1 MFTESIYSHADVKA
15 LQARTDEQMIVT
27 DEQMM
32 IVKVVSLESV
42 HMARE
47 SYALLRQLM
56 LPKPRW
62 RWLCPELDLLSLIAC
77 LALELHKIEH
87 DLLPPLQVQ
96 EANLEGGILEGEALL
111 LLKNAAMG
119 LLRLGKDVKELG
131 EPLEDKV
138 ISDRA
143 EELDVALE
151 DTADQVLKG
160 TRNITWLQAR
170 VPALLHLVNVLS
182 ATPVH
187 FTW

>member
-1 MFTESIYSHADVKA
+1 MFTESIYCHADVKA

-27 DEQMM
+27 DEETM
-32 IVKVVSLESV
+32 IVKIVSLESV

-56 LPKPRW
+56 LPRSRW
-62 RWLCPELDLLSLIAC
+62 WLCPKLDLLSLMAC

-96 EANLEGGILEGEALL
+96 EANLEGEALL

-119 LLRLGKDVKELG
+119 LLCLGKDVKELG
-131 EPLEDKV
+131 EPQDKV

-143 EELDVALE
+143 EELGVALE

-160 TRNITWLQAR
+160 TRNFTWLQAR
-170 VPALLHLVNVLS
+170 VPVLLHLVNVLS
-182 ATPVH
+182 ATPVQ